1 MLDFLTDF
9 LKNIN
14 DNYAQVFLLLIA
26 VLSTF
31 FVYNEFVLKI
41 RPYVI
46 PEIAVELKDGNWYF
60 NIVLI
65 NKGEKPG
72 IARIIN
78 AVLKIGDEKYPTL
91 FELNLVLAPNERQR
105 VLPIGH
111 ISSIGRTKILGHE
124 YVDNNVQIFLEIE
137 SKAIGDKKF
146 KYKTKEE
153 YRVDVSG
160 SQPRITLI
168 KEDLN

>member
-65 NKGEKPG
+65 NSLTSIHIP
-72 IARIIN
+72 N
-78 AVLKIGDEKYPTL
+78 HNNL
-91 FELNLVLAPNERQR
+91 FL
-105 VLPIGH
+105 
-111 ISSIGRTKILGHE
+111 
-124 YVDNNVQIFLEIE
+124 Y
-137 SKAIGDKKF
+137 
-146 KYKTKEE
+146 
-153 YRVDVSG
+153 
-160 SQPRITLI
+160 
-168 KEDLN
+168 